1 MSRAPALEREQA
13 PEEVRALYDMV
24 EKLPGAPRLTSKTLA
39 HSPPALRLFL
49 ELARA
54 MTTLTLDPR
63 LRELAFVAVSRLNG
77 SAICDTFHSWLGRKV
92 GLTADQLDGLADPA
106 TSPAYR
112 EVERLVIRYAE
123 QLTTTGQVDDAV
135 HTALAAQL
143 PTRQLVELAF
153 TVAAAQFS
161 NRVNAD
167 LQIDL
172 EHP

>member
-1 MSRAPALEREQA
+1 MSRAPALERDQA

-24 EKLPGAPRLTSKTLA
+24 EKLPGAPRLTGKTLA

-49 ELARA
+49 EVTRA

-77 SAICDTFHSWLGRKV
+77 SAICDSFHSWLGRKA
-92 GLTADQLDGLADPA
+92 GLTVEQLDGLADPA
-106 TSPAYR
+106 ASPAYR

-123 QLTTTGQVDDAV
+123 QLTPTGQVDDAV
-135 HTALAAQL
+135 HAALAAQL
-143 PTRQLVELAF
+143 PTRQLVELAL

-161 NRVNAD
+161 NRVNAA
-167 LQIDL
+167 LELDL